1 MSKRISITLGLP
13 SGSIVKPSRIRKDS
27 KGKDYPVA
35 DRPLASDD
43 PKALTGTVR
52 YVEYDGD
59 KAKGK
64 SDPKALSWGVQNV
77 PFGLLRALG
86 AKVSIREDGLVEVKG
101 IPSTFSLVLVPGDDT
116 TSQVEDSP
124 REGKAKGKVEPTDWS
139 SLIEG

>member
-1 MSKRISITLGLP
+1 MSKRISVTLGLP
-13 SGSIVKPSRIRKDS
+13 SGSVVKPSRIRKDD
-27 KGKDYPVA
+27 KGKDYAVA

-64 SDPKALSWGVQNV
+64 ADPKALSWGVQNV

-86 AKVSIREDGLVEVKG
+86 AKVSIREDGLVEIKG
-101 IPSTFSLVLVPGDDT
+101 IPKVFSLVLVPGDDT
-116 TSQVEDSP
+116 TSSVEDSP
-124 REGKAKGKVEPTDWS
+124 REPKGKAPATATDWS